1 MKRFLFIILIFLL
14 TLELCGCAEKKVLEQ
29 SGLITTIGYDKAS
42 QNKISSTIAILQI
55 DPDAPSDLEVV
66 SNKSK
71 TIIGNRIYLNL
82 KSSKALQSG
91 QLRVA
96 LFSEDLAHKGLRP
109 FVETFARVP
118 DISDLVYL
126 AIVEGSTKSMLQFEY
141 KNIPNI
147 GQYLFKEI
155 EQNIEA
161 DRITSPTIHEVTR
174 DLYSVGDDPILPI
187 LKKHDDRVYISGTAI
202 LRNDKMVGRLSNT
215 SGTFLNL
222 LRGNVHSKEIN
233 TTIKSSSF
241 KGLKLKS
248 LPKEIPIVIDTI
260 NSKKN
265 IQLVNKKSPEFSI
278 NLKINARLLEVD
290 SMLDLNDP
298 EVILL
303 LEKAIGQKIKEELIR
318 VIQYC
323 KERNSDVFGFGEI
336 YRSSVRNSNLSSK
349 KWHEMY
355 KSIELNTHVDF
366 SIIRTGL
373 TE

>member
-82 KSSKALQSG
+82 KSSKALQSS

-187 LKKHDDRVYISGTAI
+187 LKNHDDRVYISC
-202 LRNDKMVGRLSNT
+202 
-215 SGTFLNL
+215 
-222 LRGNVHSKEIN
+222 SK
-233 TTIKSSSF
+233 
-241 KGLKLKS
+241 
-248 LPKEIPIVIDTI
+248 
-260 NSKKN
+260 
-265 IQLVNKKSPEFSI
+265 
-278 NLKINARLLEVD
+278 
-290 SMLDLNDP
+290 
-298 EVILL
+298 
-303 LEKAIGQKIKEELIR
+303 
-318 VIQYC
+318 
-323 KERNSDVFGFGEI
+323 
-336 YRSSVRNSNLSSK
+336 RSYSSK
-349 KWHEMY
+349 IFGDGWK
-355 KSIELNTHVDF
+355 IITHVYCF
-366 SIIRTGL
+366 FIMANR
-373 TE
+373 EH